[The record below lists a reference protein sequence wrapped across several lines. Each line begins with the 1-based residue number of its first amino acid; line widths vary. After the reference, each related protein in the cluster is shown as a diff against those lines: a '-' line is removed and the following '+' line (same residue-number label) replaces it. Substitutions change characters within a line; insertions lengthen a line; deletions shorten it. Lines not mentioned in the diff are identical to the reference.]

1 MLEQVEILR
10 TELIVIK
17 MELELYLLKNIM
29 Q

>member
-10 TELIVIK
+10 TELIFIK
-17 MELELYLLKNIM
+17 MELELYLLKIIM